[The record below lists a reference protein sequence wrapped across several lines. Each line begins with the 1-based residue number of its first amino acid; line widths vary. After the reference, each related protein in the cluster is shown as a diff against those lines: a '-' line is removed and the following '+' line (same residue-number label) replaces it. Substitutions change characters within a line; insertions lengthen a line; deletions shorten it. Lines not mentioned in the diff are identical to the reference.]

1 MNRTNKFDAEL
12 KKISHYQKHQHM
24 LPFIGQYWGDDKKL
38 LVVAESHYLSNNK
51 ENLDFIKKWYEISSS
66 DLPPKVREYTNT
78 AGLLNCTGNNQKYD
92 DPRAHSIYKNIQ
104 MAILKSNFSFSD
116 KTNMFRYIS
125 FVNFFQ
131 RPAEKTGDSIRV
143 NKQDIEIANQT
154 MSEIIRI
161 IEPEYIFFVS
171 SKAWKYFDKS
181 LFNRANTGHSCH
193 PSCKWWNRKSKSF
206 TKSPNKQSVTGQESF
221 IDFMNTHNIFQTPIT
236 NPHTP

>member
-1 MNRTNKFDAEL
+1 
-12 KKISHYQKHQHM
+12 
-24 LPFIGQYWGDDKKL
+24 
-38 LVVAESHYLSNNK
+38 
-51 ENLDFIKKWYEISSS
+51 
-66 DLPPKVREYTNT
+66 
-78 AGLLNCTGNNQKYD
+78 
-92 DPRAHSIYKNIQ
+92 

-131 RPAEKTGDSIRV
+131 RPAEKTGDSIHV
-143 NKQDIEIANQT
+143 NEQDIEIANQT

-161 IEPEYIFFVS
+161 IEPEFIFFVS
-171 SKAWKYFDKS
+171 SKAWKNFDKS

-193 PSCKWWNRKSKSF
+193 PSCKWWNRKSKSY